1 MLVRSC
7 LPLNIST
14 RTISFTGLSTPP
26 FTHLSDLKL
35 DNILMTPEGH
45 IKVADYG
52 ICKDSMPF
60 GQTTRTF
67 CGTPDYMAPEILL
80 SNRYGR
86 AVDWWSFGVLI
97 FVMLAGR
104 YPFHGDDENQILDA
118 ILDDSIEYPSNL
130 PRETFS
136 IINQV

>member
-1 MLVRSC
+1 M
-7 LPLNIST
+7 
-14 RTISFTGLSTPP
+14 
-26 FTHLSDLKL
+26 KL

-52 ICKDSMPF
+52 ICKDSMAY

-104 YPFHGDDENQILDA
+104 YPFHGEDENQILDA

-136 IINQV
+136 IISQV

>member
-1 MLVRSC
+1 
-7 LPLNIST
+7 
-14 RTISFTGLSTPP
+14 
-26 FTHLSDLKL
+26 
-35 DNILMTPEGH
+35 
-45 IKVADYG
+45 
-52 ICKDSMPF
+52 
-60 GQTTRTF
+60 
-67 CGTPDYMAPEILL
+67 MAPEILL

-118 ILDDSIEYPSNL
+118 ILDDSIEYPQNL

-136 IINQV
+136 ILNQLLNRNPSRRLGAGKNDAEEIKKHPYFAGTDWEAVFNLQVPPPWAPTIVLHI

>member
-1 MLVRSC
+1 
-7 LPLNIST
+7 
-14 RTISFTGLSTPP
+14 
-26 FTHLSDLKL
+26 
-35 DNILMTPEGH
+35 MTPDGH

-52 ICKDSMPF
+52 ICKDNMAY

-80 SNRYGR
+80 SNRYGK

-118 ILDDSIEYPSNL
+118 ILDDAIEYPSNL

-136 IINQV
+136 IINQVCLLNSADRCACVAPKQKPVSTSWCW